1 MIISRKG
8 AMGDMLMLTPLVREL
23 RCIYPDDYI
32 GVETLCSNVFLN
44 SPYVDEAKPKIDK
57 PKQKTYILDG
67 VYESNFDIHPVD
79 AYARSLDIT
88 LKSKK
93 MELFH
98 TEEDRLLVD
107 SWWNK
112 TIPNNG
118 KPVIVMHLGLT
129 WVPLQAEQFDKLIA
143 LVNHKYNLILVGQRN
158 HTEYYPKDN
167 SKFIDL
173 TTSRLSIQQL
183 SWLIEKAD
191 GYFGTDTG
199 VLHIAGTTS
208 TPVCAC
214 FSYINPESRMPF
226 RECVPFI
233 WVSAIQYC
241 NAPFCAERNKST
253 TPSGDFAGVKCDKN
267 FACAQGITAE
277 MMLKGIETSLS

>member
-1 MIISRKG
+1 MILSRKG

-23 RCIYPDDYI
+23 RRIYPDDYLGI
-32 GVETLCSNVFLN
+32 ETLCSNVFLN
-44 SPYVDEAKPKIDK
+44 SPYIDEAKPKINR
-57 PKQKTYILDG
+57 PKEHRYILDG

-79 AYARSLDIT
+79 AYARNLGIT
-88 LKSKK
+88 LKTKK

-98 TEEDRLLVD
+98 TESDRCLVN

-118 KPVIVMHLGLT
+118 KPVVVMHLGLT
-129 WVPLQAEQFDKLIA
+129 WVPLQAEQFDKLID
-143 LVNHKYNLILVGQRN
+143 LINHKYNLVLVGQRN

-167 SKFIDL
+167 SKFFDL
-173 TTSRLSIQQL
+173 TTSKLTIQQL

-191 GYFGTDTG
+191 VYFGTDTG

-208 TPVCAC
+208 TPICAC
-214 FSYINPESRMPF
+214 FSFINPECRKPF
-226 RECVPFI
+226 REGLPFK
-233 WVSAIQYC
+233 WVSATKHC
-241 NAPFCAERNKST
+241 DTPFCAERNKRTS
-253 TPSGDFAGVKCDKN
+253 PSGDFAGVKCDRS

-277 MMLKGIETSLS
+277 MMSKGIEDSLV